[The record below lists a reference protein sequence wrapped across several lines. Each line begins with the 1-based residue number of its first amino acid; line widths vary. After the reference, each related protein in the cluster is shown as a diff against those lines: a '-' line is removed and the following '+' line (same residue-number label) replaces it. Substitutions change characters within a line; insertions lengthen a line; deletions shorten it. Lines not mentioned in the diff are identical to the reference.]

1 VSEKRRSGLHTST
14 FAKGAE
20 PRFICGGWAALFV
33 ALGAWSWLAVT
44 VTGPNLDE
52 VDSRHAV
59 STDTSPLAHIA
70 LELPIRIVLQSELS
84 VSLVAGQLWPLES
97 LPG

>member
-1 VSEKRRSGLHTST
+1 MKSADRASTRRRLRRGLSRDS
-14 FAKGAE
+14 FA
-20 PRFICGGWAALFV
+20 GGAALFV
-33 ALGAWSWLAVT
+33 VPGAWSWLAVT

-59 STDTSPLAHIA
+59 SDDTSPLAHIA
-70 LELPIRIVLQSELS
+70 LELPNRIVLQSELS